1 MYRSKA
7 IGRKAVHLIQGQ
19 YLEYTFCVRKETKV
33 QVSNIRLSNDS
44 LHDEYVIEIDGNVFG
59 YFQTG
64 TQTGSGAAWND
75 NHSSGQVGQ
84 PVDLGAGGHKVK
96 LTTVFSDQR
105 GDEVDFI
112 TLDVDDRNLDEMG
125 FYCDKFSSDDIAFK
139 TCLHRT
145 AAHIVQ
151 DLSKTVSSLLVLRNP
166 TLELLCLAI

>member
-1 MYRSKA
+1 MKTVKDTSWSSKITDTLPWQYGLSSRDRRAVYRSKA

-84 PVDLGAGGHKVK
+84 PMDLGAGSHKVK

-125 FYCDKFSSDDIAFK
+125 FYCDKFSSDDIY
-139 TCLHRT
+139 TGQRRT
-145 AAHIVQ
+145 
-151 DLSKTVSSLLVLRNP
+151 
-166 TLELLCLAI
+166 